1 MTMLRCF
8 FLVFIFLFT
17 CKDVYSST
25 VDGDSKDMVNK
36 LLERIDRL
44 ESRLEASDAANKA
57 MISEM
62 KAKHDREVTDLTFR
76 MNEMETSF
84 NKRVHALENE
94 IIYLKKG
101 TVESHQDQTEQLVH
115 GNEDTNRLVKKSNR
129 IQQQES
135 VIRTYRE
142 FPEQGVAFYAT
153 HTDHDIH
160 HLGAQQILLF
170 QQTHTNIGN
179 AYNNN
184 TGSFVAPVDGTYV
197 LHATIMGIDTAGVS
211 QNHFHAHFDIN
222 GVPYS
227 KFYVTAYDQSSQM
240 LVINLKAGQTVNVK
254 NDITDAGFVG
264 QHYSTFS
271 GFLLY
276 QNVPSGNIIG
286 K

>member
-1 MTMLRCF
+1 MAFLKCYI
-8 FLVFIFLFT
+8 LVFIFLCT

-25 VDGDSKDMVNK
+25 VNGDSKDMVNR

-44 ESRLEASDAANKA
+44 ESKLEASDAANKA

-62 KAKHDREVTDLTFR
+62 KAKHDREVTDLKFK

-84 NKRVHALENE
+84 KQKAIALENE
-94 IIYLKKG
+94 IKYLKNG
-101 TVESHQDQTEQLVH
+101 PVEPHHDKTEQLSNR
-115 GNEDTNRLVKKSNR
+115 NEDTNRLFKKSNR
-129 IQQQES
+129 IRQQEN
-135 VIRTYRE
+135 VIRTYSD

-153 HTDHDIH
+153 HTDHNIH
-160 HLGAQQILLF
+160 NLGARQILLF

-197 LHATIMGIDTAGVS
+197 LHATIMGIDTDGVTN
-211 QNHFHAHFDIN
+211 QHFLAHFDVN

-227 KFYVTAYDQSSQM
+227 KFYVTYHDQSSQM
-240 LVINLKAGQTVNVK
+240 LVINLKAGQTVTVK
-254 NDITDAGFVG
+254 NDISGVGFVG
-264 QHYSTFS
+264 EHYSTFS

-276 QNVPSGNIIG
+276 QNFPSGNIIG